1 MTKKINKKK
10 IVGICHAG
18 INKTAC
24 PSIGKTRHIRIKL
37 LALQRQKDF
46 DIKKVMKLRAELKER
61 KNQGIA
67 ADCESCGFN
76 TSGKTPATAIQ

>member
-37 LALQRQKDF
+37 LALQRQKVF
-46 DIKKVMKLRAELKER
+46 DMEKVVELGAELKER
-61 KNQGIA
+61 KKQGIA
-67 ADCESCGFN
+67 VDCESCGFN
-76 TSGKTPATAIQ
+76 TARKASATATH